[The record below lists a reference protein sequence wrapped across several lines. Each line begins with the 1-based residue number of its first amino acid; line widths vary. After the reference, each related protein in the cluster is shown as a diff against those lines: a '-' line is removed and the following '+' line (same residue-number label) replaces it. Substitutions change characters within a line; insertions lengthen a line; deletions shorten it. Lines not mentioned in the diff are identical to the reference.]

1 MAAVCCC
8 FSLLCLRTTS
18 SPVPPATNN
27 MHTNPPATEP
37 AITPVML
44 ESSSLDSDELLA
56 FAVEVEAVEDEE
68 VVTVVTVYK
77 VVKNYVIIGR
87 LIERI
92 NVFLKDREKDEV
104 GSW

>member
-1 MAAVCCC
+1 M
-8 FSLLCLRTTS
+8 
-18 SPVPPATNN
+18 
-27 MHTNPPATEP
+27 
-37 AITPVML
+37 
-44 ESSSLDSDELLA
+44 
-56 FAVEVEAVEDEE
+56 
-68 VVTVVTVYK
+68 TVVTVYK